1 MVIQQRALLRALSD
15 CCPSRA
21 GVAVSGAQPAC
32 DAVPDSSPAHRRAAA
47 KPADRRPARRRAEL
61 APRAG
66 DWRKNAQPDRRLL
79 GGSRTHRRP
88 RCPANPRCTGR
99 RLNQFA
105 CSGNSRS
112 HRTSNAV
119 TLGVYSCSSPNDELP
134 QGARMAALAPSSQ
147 DRWLD
152 LNDVLREL
160 VTEGYLSQDDT
171 ETALTQRRS
180 AVNIQLHP
188 LEFLA
193 SQQFDDLKRPG
204 KKLDL
209 ETLTAWLAKASGQ
222 PYMRIDPLKINVAA
236 VTPLMSYAFAQRH
249 KILAVA
255 VDRESVT
262 IASAQPYVRSWE
274 ADLAHVLKLQ
284 IKRVVANPTDIQRM
298 AMEFFRLAKSVS
310 GANASE
316 QKMSNMGNFEQLL
329 KLGASDQEPDAN
341 DAHIVNIVDWL
352 FQYAFQQ
359 RASDIHI
366 EPRREQGTV
375 RFRIDGVLH
384 NVYQFPAQVIMAIV
398 SRLKSLGRM
407 NVAEKRKPQDG
418 RVKTTTPEN
427 REVELRLSTLP
438 TAFGE
443 KMVMR
448 IFDPEVLL
456 KDFDQL
462 GFSSDDLR
470 RWQEMT
476 RQPNGIILVTG
487 PTGSGKTTT
496 LYTTLKKLAT
506 SEVNLCTIEDPIEMV
521 EPAFNQMQVQHN
533 IDLSFAAGVR
543 ALMRQDPDIIMI
555 GEIRDLETAEMAIQA
570 ALTGHLVLS
579 TLHTNDAPSAISRML
594 ELGVPHYLLKAT
606 ILGVM
611 AQRLVRT
618 LCPHCKAPINL
629 NETDWQTLTR
639 PWQAPVPPG
648 AHQAVGCV
656 ECRDTGYRGR
666 AGVYEIMVM
675 SDNIKALISA
685 DLDLTAMRRQAFK
698 EGTRS
703 LRLSGAQK
711 VSAGLTTLEEV
722 LRVTP
727 QSEQR

>member
-1 MVIQQRALLRALSD
+1 MSVLAS
-15 CCPSRA
+15 
-21 GVAVSGAQPAC
+21 VA
-32 DAVPDSSPAHRRAAA
+32 
-47 KPADRRPARRRAEL
+47 
-61 APRAG
+61 
-66 DWRKNAQPDRRLL
+66 
-79 GGSRTHRRP
+79 
-88 RCPANPRCTGR
+88 
-99 RLNQFA
+99 
-105 CSGNSRS
+105 
-112 HRTSNAV
+112 
-119 TLGVYSCSSPNDELP
+119 
-134 QGARMAALAPSSQ
+134 Q
-147 DRWLD
+147 DRPLD
-152 LNDVLREL
+152 LNDLLRDL
-160 VTEGYLSQDDT
+160 VAQGFIDQSSAEDAVKL
-171 ETALTQRRS
+171 RRT
-180 AVNIQLHP
+180 AVNFQLHP
-188 LEFLA
+188 LDFLA
-193 SQQFDDLKRPG
+193 AQQFDNLLRPG

-209 ETLTAWLAKASGQ
+209 ETLTAWLAQQSGQ

-262 IASAQPYVRSWE
+262 IASAQPYVRAWE
-274 ADLAHVLKLQ
+274 ADLAHVLKLP
-284 IKRVVANPTDIQRM
+284 IKRVIANPVDIQRLTV
-298 AMEFFRLAKSVS
+298 EFFRLAKSVS
-310 GANASE
+310 GANATD
-316 QKMSNMGNFEQLL
+316 QRLSNLGNFEQLL

-384 NVYQFPAQVIMAIV
+384 NVYQFPAQVTMAIV

-418 RVKTTTPEN
+418 RVKTTTPDGG
-427 REVELRLSTLP
+427 EVELRLSTLP

-456 KDFDQL
+456 KNFDQL
-462 GFSSDDLR
+462 GFSGDDLR
-470 RWQEMT
+470 RWQDMT
-476 RQPNGIILVTG
+476 QQPNGIILVTG

-521 EPAFNQMQVQHN
+521 EPAFNQMQVQYN
-533 IDLSFAAGVR
+533 IDLTFASGVR

-579 TLHTNDAPSAISRML
+579 TLHTNDAPSAISRLL

-618 LCPHCKAPINL
+618 LCPHCKAPIEL
-629 NETDWQTLTR
+629 DEGDWQTLTR
-639 PWQAPVPPG
+639 PWQAPVPTG
-648 AHQAVGCV
+648 AHRAVGCA

-666 AGVYEIMVM
+666 AGVYEIMLM
-675 SDNIKALISA
+675 SDNVKALITS

-698 EGTRS
+698 EGMRS

-727 QSEQR
+727 QSEQK

>member
-1 MVIQQRALLRALSD
+1 MS
-15 CCPSRA
+15 
-21 GVAVSGAQPAC
+21 
-32 DAVPDSSPAHRRAAA
+32 VP
-47 KPADRRPARRRAEL
+47 L
-61 APRAG
+61 
-66 DWRKNAQPDRRLL
+66 
-79 GGSRTHRRP
+79 
-88 RCPANPRCTGR
+88 
-99 RLNQFA
+99 
-105 CSGNSRS
+105 
-112 HRTSNAV
+112 V
-119 TLGVYSCSSPNDELP
+119 T
-134 QGARMAALAPSSQ
+134 Q
-147 DRWLD
+147 DHWLD
-152 LNDVLREL
+152 LNDLLRDL
-160 VTEGYLSQDDT
+160 VAQGFISQDSA
-171 ETALTQRRS
+171 EHALTTRRNAANS
-180 AVNIQLHP
+180 QLHP

-193 SQQFDDLKRPG
+193 SQHLDDLSRPG
-204 KKLDL
+204 RRLDL
-209 ETLTAWLAKASGQ
+209 ESLTLWLAQQAGQ
-222 PYMRIDPLKINVAA
+222 PYLRIDPLKIDVAA

-249 KILAVA
+249 KILAVSIDA
-255 VDRESVT
+255 EAITV
-262 IASAQPYVRSWE
+262 ASAQPYVSAWE
-274 ADLAHVLKLQ
+274 ADLTHVLKLP
-284 IKRVVANPTDIQRM
+284 IKRVVANPVEIQRLTV
-298 AMEFFRLAKSVS
+298 EFFRLAKSVT
-310 GANASE
+310 GASAD
-316 QKMSNMGNFEQLL
+316 QKSHAPGNFEQLL
-329 KLGASDQEPDAN
+329 NLGSSDQEPDAN

-384 NVYQFPAQVIMAIV
+384 NVYQFPPQVTMAVV

-418 RVKTTTPEN
+418 RVKTKTPEGG
-427 REVELRLSTLP
+427 EVELRLSTLP

-506 SEVNLCTIEDPIEMV
+506 PEVNLCTIEDPIEMV

-533 IDLSFAAGVR
+533 IELTFASGVR

-579 TLHTNDAPSAISRML
+579 TLHTNDAPGAISRLL
-594 ELGVPHYLLKAT
+594 ELGVAPYLIKAT
-606 ILGVM
+606 LLGVM

-618 LCPHCKAPINL
+618 LCPHCKTPL
-629 NETDWQTLTR
+629 TLDEGDWQSLTR
-639 PWQAPVPPG
+639 PWQAPLPSHAHG
-648 AHQAVGCV
+648 ATGCL

-666 AGVYEIMVM
+666 AGVYEIMQL
-675 SDNIKALISA
+675 SDSLKALISA
-685 DLDLTAMRRQAFK
+685 DADLLAIRRQAFL
-698 EGTRS
+698 EGMRS

-711 VSAGLTTLEEV
+711 VAAGLTTLEEI